1 MDFNGQGAATL
12 LSTEDSQ
19 RKLLDAWGGTSHLC
33 SQFDKLA
40 TLLIE
45 YRAEAQKLSKIGGA
59 GRLDLEDLI
68 NEVDAVGPRIGEDAA
83 IKAKLRRMKRVQSTL
98 ERFDELSRSL
108 VNGRVTNR
116 DGSSSIGVLR
126 TLTDASSQ
134 LKSLI
139 AISEKDSNDFHLSSV
154 NINTQSD
161 WQNTASFAEEQT
173 ADDDE
178 NTLGLADALSMFQ
191 EAKRLI
197 SRAESIIVDHAG
209 LLRVEPQVCDQYIRR
224 LRELDRLCRKIG
236 VKNATEANK
245 AAKVRNHWMTYN
257 LDSPFIMSSPFL

>member
-1 MDFNGQGAATL
+1 M
-12 LSTEDSQ
+12 
-19 RKLLDAWGGTSHLC
+19 
-33 SQFDKLA
+33 
-40 TLLIE
+40 
-45 YRAEAQKLSKIGGA
+45 
-59 GRLDLEDLI
+59 
-68 NEVDAVGPRIGEDAA
+68 
-83 IKAKLRRMKRVQSTL
+83 
-98 ERFDELSRSL
+98 
-108 VNGRVTNR
+108 
-116 DGSSSIGVLR
+116 
-126 TLTDASSQ
+126 
-134 LKSLI
+134 
-139 AISEKDSNDFHLSSV
+139 SSV

-245 AAKVRNHWMTYN
+245 AAKVRNLSITYN
-257 LDSPFIMSSPFL
+257 LDRPFIMSSPFL

>member
-1 MDFNGQGAATL
+1 
-12 LSTEDSQ
+12 
-19 RKLLDAWGGTSHLC
+19 
-33 SQFDKLA
+33 
-40 TLLIE
+40 
-45 YRAEAQKLSKIGGA
+45 
-59 GRLDLEDLI
+59 
-68 NEVDAVGPRIGEDAA
+68 
-83 IKAKLRRMKRVQSTL
+83 MKRVQSTL

-108 VNGRVTNR
+108 GNGRVTNH
-116 DGSSSIGVLR
+116 DGSSSIGVLH

-154 NINTQSD
+154 NIATQSD
-161 WQNTASFAEEQT
+161 RRNTPSFAEEQT

-178 NTLGLADALSMFQ
+178 NTLGLADALSMCQ

-209 LLRVEPQVCDQYIRR
+209 LLRVEPQVCNQYIRR
-224 LRELDRLCRKIG
+224 LRELDRLCRKVG

-257 LDSPFIMSSPFL
+257 LDSPFIMSSPFLW